1 MEAHLADLPTSPHH
15 LKDLAARRAT
25 PFSLQP
31 TAPERSAIADALGI
45 LGIKK
50 LLFTG
55 ELIPVGPTDWELRA
69 KLGATIVQ
77 ACVVTLD
84 PVSTRI
90 DEPVSRIYTAHF
102 EEPDEN
108 DVEMAVDE
116 NTEPLPATVDVA
128 AVMIEALS
136 LALPTYPR
144 VAGAELGAITV
155 TERGIAPMT
164 KDEAKPF
171 AGLADLRKSLEN
183 KAE

>member
-1 MEAHLADLPTSPHH
+1 MEAQLADLPTSPLH

-25 PFSLQP
+25 EFSITP
-31 TAPERSAIADALGI
+31 TAPERSAIAKALGI

-55 ELIPVGPTDWELRA
+55 ELTPVGPTDWELRA
-69 KLGATIVQ
+69 KLGATVVQ

-84 PVSTRI
+84 PVTSRI
-90 DEPVSRIYTAHF
+90 DELVSRVYTAHF

-108 DVEMAVDE
+108 DIEMSVDE

-144 VAGAELGAITV
+144 VEGAEIGSIVV

-164 KDEAKPF
+164 DDDAKPF
-171 AGLADLRKSLEN
+171 AGLADLKKSLEN
-183 KAE
+183 KD

>member
-1 MEAHLADLPTSPHH
+1 MEAQLADLPSHPLH

-25 PFSLQP
+25 EFTLTP
-31 TAPERSAIADALGI
+31 TATERSAIAADLGI
-45 LGIKK
+45 VGVKK

-55 ELIPVGPTDWELRA
+55 ELRPIGPTDWELHA
-69 KLGATIVQ
+69 KLGATVVQ

-84 PVSTRI
+84 PVTSRI
-90 DEPVSRIYTAHF
+90 DEPVSRVYTAHF

-108 DVEMAVDE
+108 DVEMSVDE

-144 VAGAELGAITV
+144 IEGAELGAIAV
-155 TERGIAPMT
+155 TERGIAPMS
-164 KDEAKPF
+164 DDDAKPF
-171 AGLADLRKSLEN
+171 AGLADLKKSLEN
-183 KAE
+183 KD